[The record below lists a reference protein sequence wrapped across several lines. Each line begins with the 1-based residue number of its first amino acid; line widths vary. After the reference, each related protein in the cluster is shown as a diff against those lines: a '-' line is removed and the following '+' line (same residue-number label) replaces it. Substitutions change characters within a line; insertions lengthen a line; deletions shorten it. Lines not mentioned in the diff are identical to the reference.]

1 MVAAFGVTLKLPYKT
16 FPLRGGGTTSTAV
29 LNVSIALLAK
39 NAPRTKR
46 FEAVIDSGA
55 SRCIFHESLGR
66 FIGLDIE
73 KGIVEETLSVNGV
86 TRMYLH
92 DIALYAPGGII
103 HCRAGFSADLPI
115 AGLLGMNG
123 FFDHFKVS
131 FDPTAQ
137 RCELERI
144 FLA

>member
-1 MVAAFGVTLKLPYKT
+1 MTLKLPYKT
-16 FPLRGGGTTSTAV
+16 FPLYGGGTTHTAV
-29 LNVSIALLAK
+29 LNVNIALPAK

-55 SRCIFHESLGR
+55 SRCIFHGSLGR

-73 KGIVEETLSVNGV
+73 KGTVEETQGVNGICR
-86 TRMYLH
+86 TYLH
-92 DIALYAPGGII
+92 DIALHAPGGII
-103 HCRAGFSADLPI
+103 SCRAGFSDDLPI

-123 FFDHFKVS
+123 FFDHFKVV
-131 FDPTAQ
+131 FDPTGQ

>member
-1 MVAAFGVTLKLPYKT
+1 MSLKLPYKK
-16 FPLRGGGTTSTAV
+16 FPLHGGGFSYSAT
-29 LNVSIALLAK
+29 LNVNIALPAK

-55 SRCIFHESLGR
+55 SRCLFHGSIGR

-73 KGIVEETLSVNGV
+73 KGPVEDTLGIAGSSK
-86 TRMYLH
+86 THLH
-92 DIALYAPGGII
+92 EIALYLPGGIVNVT
-103 HCRAGFSADLPI
+103 AGFSDDLPI

-123 FFDHFKVS
+123 FFDHFKVV

-137 RCELERI
+137 RCEIERM

>member
-1 MVAAFGVTLKLPYKT
+1 M
-16 FPLRGGGTTSTAV
+16 
-29 LNVSIALLAK
+29 LNINIALPSK

-55 SRCIFHESLGR
+55 SRCIFHASIGR
-66 FIGLDIE
+66 FIGLEIE
-73 KGIVEETLSVNGV
+73 KGTIEEALGING
-86 TRMYLH
+86 TSRNYLH
-92 DIALYAPGGII
+92 DIVLFAPGGVINI
-103 HCRAGFSADLPI
+103 RAGFSEDLPI

-123 FFDHFKVS
+123 FFDLFKVT

-137 RCELERI
+137 ECEIERI

>member
-1 MVAAFGVTLKLPYKT
+1 MSLKLPYKK
-16 FPLRGGGTTSTAV
+16 FPLHGGGFSYSAT
-29 LNVSIALLAK
+29 LNVNIALPAK

-55 SRCIFHESLGR
+55 SRCLFHGSIGR

-73 KGIVEETLSVNGV
+73 KGPVEDTLGIAGSSK
-86 TRMYLH
+86 THLHEISLYL
-92 DIALYAPGGII
+92 PGGIVNVT
-103 HCRAGFSADLPI
+103 AGFSDDLPI

-123 FFDHFKVS
+123 FFDHFKVV

-137 RCELERI
+137 RCEIERM

>member
-1 MVAAFGVTLKLPYKT
+1 VTLKIPYKK
-16 FPLRGGGTTSTAV
+16 FPLHGGGVTYSAV
-29 LNVSIALLAK
+29 LNINIALPAK

-55 SRCIFHESLGR
+55 SRCMFHASIGRSIGLEIEKGSVEESLGISGTCR
-66 FIGLDIE
+66 
-73 KGIVEETLSVNGV
+73 T
-86 TRMYLH
+86 YLH
-92 DIALYAPGGII
+92 DISLYAPGGII
-103 HCRAGFSADLPI
+103 NIRAGFSDDLPI

-123 FFDHFKVS
+123 FFDHFKVV

-137 RCELERI
+137 QCELDRV

>member
-1 MVAAFGVTLKLPYKT
+1 M
-16 FPLRGGGTTSTAV
+16 
-29 LNVSIALLAK
+29 LNVNIARPTK

-55 SRCIFHESLGR
+55 SRCVFHGSIGR

-73 KGIVEETLSVNGV
+73 KGTVEETLGVNGV
-86 TRMYLH
+86 SRMYLH
-92 DIALYAPGGII
+92 DIVLYAPGGII
-103 HCRAGFSADLPI
+103 NCRAGFSEDLPI

>member
-1 MVAAFGVTLKLPYKT
+1 MTLKIPYKKFPLHGGGVTYSAT
-16 FPLRGGGTTSTAV
+16 
-29 LNVSIALLAK
+29 LNVNIALPAK

-55 SRCIFHESLGR
+55 SRCIFHASIGR
-66 FIGLDIE
+66 FIGLEIE
-73 KGIVEETLSVNGV
+73 RGPVEETLGISGV
-86 TRMYLH
+86 SRTCLH
-92 DIALYAPGGII
+92 DISLYAPGGIVNI
-103 HCRAGFSADLPI
+103 RAGFSEDLPI

-123 FFDHFKVS
+123 FFDHFKVI

-137 RCELERI
+137 RCEVERL